1 MYNLL
6 GCPVGALPVT
16 KQNKKDKEMSEE
28 VMKSDRVNRMTG
40 EVAKEAI
47 GCPVG
52 VQVVGR
58 HFQEE
63 IVLNAMKLIE
73 TLNKSCIKFE

>member
-1 MYNLL
+1 MYNLV
-6 GCPVGALPVT
+6 GCPVGALPITRQT
-16 KQNKKDKEMSEE
+16 KEDGGLSVKEMKMDYSN
-28 VMKSDRVNRMTG
+28 KMTG
-40 EVAKEAI
+40 EVIKQAN

-63 IVLNAMKLIE
+63 SVLNAMKLIE
-73 TLNKSCIKFE
+73 KLNKQS